1 MANALINSVGV
12 VRKLKSWLIKKKIGR
27 AIESLQNV
35 HYPTLPKLLVFV
47 SKAVISAVATFAG
60 ISICTKHAEQCYCD
74 INFCVRQRRMHS

>member
-12 VRKLKSWLIKKKIGR
+12 VRKIESWLITKKIGR

-47 SKAVISAVATFAG
+47 SKAVISAVATFTG
-60 ISICTKHAEQCYCD
+60 TKHAEQCYCD
-74 INFCVRQRRMHS
+74 INFCVRRRRMHS